1 MKQVALTT
9 TLFLLAC
16 NSAKP
21 ASHEAPVTKEQ
32 PIAEAQAAVPPS
44 VAPPPAAPPTAATG
58 SSSSAVDQDLTL
70 VADSSQVCM
79 VNNQFMGRAQI
90 PVEVEGKTYF
100 GCCEMCKGR
109 LAREPSSRS
118 AKDPVSGEVVDKA
131 SAVIAKKPSGE
142 VVYFESK
149 ETFERYRTL

>member
-1 MKQVALTT
+1 MKQFALAT

-16 NSAKP
+16 NSTKP
-21 ASHEAPVTKEQ
+21 AQQEAPATHVQ
-32 PIAEAQAAVPPS
+32 AVAE
-44 VAPPPAAPPTAATG
+44 PPAAPTVAAA
-58 SSSSAVDQDLTL
+58 SSTSPAAQNLTL

-109 LAREPSSRS
+109 LTSDPSTRS
-118 AKDPVSGEVVDKA
+118 AKDPVSGEIVDKA
-131 SAVIAKKPSGE
+131 NAVIAKRPSGE
-142 VVYFESK
+142 VLYFQSK
-149 ETFERYRTL
+149 DTFERYRTL

>member
-1 MKQVALTT
+1 MKQFALAT

-16 NSAKP
+16 NSTKP
-21 ASHEAPVTKEQ
+21 AQQEAPATHVQ
-32 PIAEAQAAVPPS
+32 AVAE
-44 VAPPPAAPPTAATG
+44 PPAAPTVAAA
-58 SSSSAVDQDLTL
+58 SSTSPAAQNLTL

-109 LAREPSSRS
+109 LARDPSARS
-118 AKDPVSGEVVDKA
+118 ATDPVTGKLVDKA
-131 SAVIAKKPSGE
+131 IAVIAKRASGD
-142 VVYFESK
+142 VLYFESH
-149 ETFERYRTL
+149 ETLARYGSP